1 MRSEANASTSAF
13 MLIKNNEFWQHRSN
27 LIFIVI
33 LSLSSL
39 FRSLD
44 LLFCFRPIP
53 ANFFSEWKHKQKQK
67 KGLGASIPGTSSEV
81 CYKFIKL

>member
-1 MRSEANASTSAF
+1 
-13 MLIKNNEFWQHRSN
+13 
-27 LIFIVI
+27 
-33 LSLSSL
+33 
-39 FRSLD
+39 LD